1 MSSPLNGGSPAT
13 DTRNHVEEPVRTAR
27 HRVLILGGGFGGLL
41 AAKTLQRAPVQV
53 TLIDKRNF
61 HLFQPLLYQV
71 ATGSLAP
78 GQVAAPL
85 RGILRKQRN
94 TRVLLGEVVDIDP
107 ASRIV
112 RLGDGD
118 GLQYDSLIVAT
129 GSESSYSGNNAWQK
143 WAPSLKSMEEATEIR
158 HKILYA
164 FEAAERTQNPEE
176 RCAWLTFTIVGGGA
190 TGVEL
195 AGALAEIAT
204 RTLRDEFR
212 SIRPEEARILIL
224 NGSSRV
230 LSAYPEELSTEAER
244 ALIRLGVR
252 VRNDARVT
260 HIDLDGVMFRLPDGA
275 QSRIKTR
282 TVLWAGGVMPSDFTV
297 TLASRIGVELGP
309 AGRIA
314 VNPDLTV
321 PGYENIY
328 LAGDVALVRGADGA
342 PLPGVCQVAMQQG
355 VYAAGAI
362 IARLKGRRPS
372 KPFRYFNKGEMAV
385 IGRGAAVANIFG
397 IHLSGFL
404 AWFIWLF
411 IHLMYL
417 VNFQNRLL
425 VFIQWGFQ
433 YLTFSRAQRLITG
446 SDTGH
451 RAATRQEHPGESG
464 DGRGGQLKR
473 FESNTVR

>member
-1 MSSPLNGGSPAT
+1 
-13 DTRNHVEEPVRTAR
+13 
-27 HRVLILGGGFGGLL
+27 
-41 AAKTLQRAPVQV
+41 VQV

-94 TRVLLGEVVDIDP
+94 TRVLLGEAVDLDP
-107 ASRIV
+107 ATRTV
-112 RLGDGD
+112 LLRDGD
-118 GLQYDSLIVAT
+118 RIEYDSLIVAT
-129 GSESSYSGNNAWQK
+129 GSESSYFGNDEWRQ
-143 WAPSLKSMEEATEIR
+143 WAPSLKSMEEATTIR

-164 FEAAERTQNPEE
+164 FEAAERAKTGEE
-176 RCAWLTFTIVGGGA
+176 RRAWLTFTIVGAGA

-212 SIRPEEARILIL
+212 SIRPQEAQILIL
-224 NGSSRV
+224 SGSSRA
-230 LSAYPEELSTEAER
+230 LSAYPEELSAEAER

-252 VRNDARVT
+252 VRNGARVI
-260 HIDLDGVMFRLPDGA
+260 HIDGEGVTFRLPGGA
-275 QSRIKTR
+275 ESRITTR
-282 TVLWAGGVMPSDFTV
+282 TVLWAGGVMPSDFTE
-297 TLASRIGVELGP
+297 TLAARLGVELGRT
-309 AGRIA
+309 GRIP
-314 VNPDLTV
+314 VNPNLTV
-321 PGYENIY
+321 PGYENIF
-328 LAGDVALVRGADGA
+328 LAGDLALTHGADSA

-355 VYAAGAI
+355 VYAARVI
-362 IARLKGRRPS
+362 VARLKGRRPP
-372 KPFRYFNKGEMAV
+372 KPFQYFNKGEMAV

-397 IHLSGFL
+397 VRLSGFL

-417 VNFQNRLL
+417 VNFQSRVL

-446 SDTGH
+446 TRNG
-451 RAATRQEHPGESG
+451 AAHAAEQ
-464 DGRGGQLKR
+464 
-473 FESNTVR
+473 

>member
-1 MSSPLNGGSPAT
+1 MT
-13 DTRNHVEEPVRTAR
+13 R

-41 AAKTLQRAPVQV
+41 AAKALRRAPVHV

-71 ATGSLAP
+71 ATGSLAS

-85 RGILRKQRN
+85 RGILRQQKN
-94 TRVLLGEVVDIDP
+94 TRVLLGEAVDIDP
-107 ASRIV
+107 ESRAV
-112 RLGDGD
+112 LLGDGD
-118 GLQYDSLIVAT
+118 RIEYDSLIVAT
-129 GSESSYSGNNAWQK
+129 GSESSYSGNNEWRQ
-143 WAPSLKSMEEATEIR
+143 WAPSLKSMEEATGIR

-164 FEAAERTQNPEE
+164 FEAAERAQNPEE

-230 LSAYPEELSTEAER
+230 LSAYPEKLSTHAER

-252 VRNDARVT
+252 VRNGLRVT
-260 HIDLDGVMFRLPDGA
+260 RIDGDGVTFRMPDGA
-275 QSRIKTR
+275 QSRMKTR

-297 TLASRIGVELGP
+297 TLATRIGVELDRT
-309 AGRIA
+309 GRIK

-321 PGYENIY
+321 RGYENIY
-328 LAGDVALVRGADGA
+328 LAGDVALVCGPAGA

-355 VYAAGAI
+355 VYAARAI
-362 IARLKGRRPS
+362 IARLKGHPA

-446 SDTGH
+446 AESGR
-451 RAATRQEHPGESG
+451 RAAKRQDHPGESG
-464 DGRGGQLKR
+464 DGRGVQLKR
-473 FESNTVR
+473 FESDTIP

>member
-1 MSSPLNGGSPAT
+1 MHEHIAAGSLVAGAGSA
-13 DTRNHVEEPVRTAR
+13 HVERPPMTR

-41 AAKTLQRAPVQV
+41 APKALRRAPVQV

-94 TRVLLGEVVDIDP
+94 TCVLLGEAVDLDP
-107 ASRIV
+107 ASRTV
-112 RLGDGD
+112 LLRDGD
-118 GLQYDSLIVAT
+118 RIEYDSLIVAT
-129 GSESSYSGNNAWQK
+129 GSESSYFGNDEWRQ
-143 WAPSLKSMEEATEIR
+143 WAPSLKSMEEATTIR

-164 FEAAERTQNPEE
+164 FEAAERAKTAEE
-176 RCAWLTFTIVGGGA
+176 RRAWLTFTIVGAGA

-212 SIRPEEARILIL
+212 SIRPEEATILIL
-224 NGSSRV
+224 DGSSRV
-230 LSAYPEELSTEAER
+230 LSRYPEELSAEAER

-252 VRNDARVT
+252 IRNRTRVT
-260 HIDLDGVMFRLPDGA
+260 GIDGEGVTFRQPDGTE
-275 QSRIKTR
+275 SRIMTR
-282 TVLWAGGVMPSDFTV
+282 TVLWAGGVMPSDFTR
-297 TLASRIGVELGP
+297 TLAARLGVEVDP
-309 AGRIA
+309 AGRIP

-321 PGYENIY
+321 PGYGDIY
-328 LAGDVALVRGADGA
+328 LAGDLALARGPDGTA
-342 PLPGVCQVAMQQG
+342 LPGVCQVAMQQG
-355 VYAAGAI
+355 VYAARAVF
-362 IARLKGRRPS
+362 ARLKGRRPP
-372 KPFRYFNKGEMAV
+372 KPFRYFNTGDMAV
-385 IGRGAAVANIFG
+385 IGRNAAVANFFG
-397 IHLSGFL
+397 IRLSGSL

-417 VNFQNRLL
+417 VNFQNRVL
-425 VFIQWGFQ
+425 VFVQWGFQ

-446 SDTGH
+446 TRTG
-451 RAATRQEHPGESG
+451 AAHAAEQ
-464 DGRGGQLKR
+464 
-473 FESNTVR
+473 